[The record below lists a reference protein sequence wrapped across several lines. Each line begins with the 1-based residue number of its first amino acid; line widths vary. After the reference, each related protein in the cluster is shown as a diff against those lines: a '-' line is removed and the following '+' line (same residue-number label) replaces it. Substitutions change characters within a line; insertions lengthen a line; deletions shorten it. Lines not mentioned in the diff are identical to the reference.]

1 MEKLETEIALR
12 FATTMLYWRGHL
24 RTKEVQDFLG
34 VSERTARSLIGNWR
48 RFEAVLPPYHAT
60 AERRLVPTEDFDPG
74 PTVTDPNAALA
85 LLLVADCLPGNPF
98 SPAAPL
104 GGGHDLTLTAS
115 VPSRAIR
122 EVLAACLDRQAVW
135 LIYAAKMGLQEFVF
149 HPSALIRSRGRYHLR
164 GYRTAGRE
172 VSTGL
177 PLDPRYVDMI
187 PARAVEAQ
195 RKTDLVFIGLEE
207 DDDWHAF
214 EEGQYVPSSELSAE
228 ERLCYEHEYGIADS
242 GVLKVRQRRA
252 LMPYVRQE
260 LSERRCWRRD
270 GTSVPIW
277 DVQNCLDEEAC

>member
-1 MEKLETEIALR
+1 MEKLETKIALH
-12 FATTMLYWRGHL
+12 FALTMLYWRGHL
-24 RTKEVQDFLG
+24 RAKEVQDFLG

-48 RFEAVLPPYHAT
+48 RFDALLPPYRAT

-74 PTVTDPNAALA
+74 PAVTDPNAALS
-85 LLLVADCLPGNPF
+85 LLLMADGLPGNPF
-98 SPAAPL
+98 SPVAPL

-115 VPSRAIR
+115 APSRATMPSRATR

-135 LIYAAKMGLQEFVF
+135 VIYAAKMGLQEFIF

-164 GYRTAGRE
+164 GYRAAGRE
-172 VSTGL
+172 VATDVT
-177 PLDPRYVDMI
+177 LDQRYVDMI
-187 PARAVEAQ
+187 PARTVEAQ
-195 RKTDLVFIGLEE
+195 RKADTAFIGLDG

-214 EEGQYVPSSELSAE
+214 EKAQHVLSPELSAE

-242 GVLKVRQRRA
+242 GVLRIEQRRA

-270 GTSVPIW
+270 GTSVQIW
-277 DVQNCLDEEAC
+277 KTMIS